1 MSIQEF
7 CHSNLAIQRL
17 ARACQAGR
25 AAEECTMHL
34 HVMLAFLLLVL
45 VWMTWRSGWLTCRS
59 RFNANLWCQSRMGH
73 TDEQKTFTGA
83 IPVLWR
89 KPWQGRPLLHTSSLC
104 PSWNDLT

>member
-45 VWMTWRSGWLTCRS
+45 VWMT
-59 RFNANLWCQSRMGH
+59 
-73 TDEQKTFTGA
+73 
-83 IPVLWR
+83 
-89 KPWQGRPLLHTSSLC
+89 
-104 PSWNDLT
+104 